1 MFRQEKCE
9 RRPVASISHQVYH
22 TGNVECH
29 KCASHDMQA
38 RDVPAPPARN
48 LRLPRP
54 RTEAVAFLGNGESI
68 VQVSVLIKFAKFQAW
83 LSSNGARNQVEYDA
97 YW

>member
-1 MFRQEKCE
+1 MFRQETCE
-9 RRPVASISHQVYH
+9 RRLVALISQQVYH
-22 TGNVECH
+22 TGNVECY
-29 KCASHDMQA
+29 KSASHDMQA

-54 RTEAVAFLGNGESI
+54 RTEAVAFLGNGKYI
-68 VQVSVLIKFAKFQAW
+68 VQVSLLIQFAKFQAY

>member
-1 MFRQEKCE
+1 M
-9 RRPVASISHQVYH
+9 ALISHQVYH
-22 TGNVECH
+22 TGNLECY

-38 RDVPAPPARN
+38 RDVPAPPARS

-54 RTEAVAFLGNGESI
+54 RTEAVASLGNGESI
-68 VQVSVLIKFAKFQAW
+68 VQVSVLIKFAKVQAC
-83 LSSNGARNQVEYDA
+83 LSSNDARNQVEYDA

>member
-1 MFRQEKCE
+1 M
-9 RRPVASISHQVYH
+9 ALISLEVYH
-22 TGNVECH
+22 KGNVECY
-29 KCASHDMQA
+29 KCARHDMQA
-38 RDVPAPPARN
+38 RGVLAPLARS

-54 RTEAVAFLGNGESI
+54 QTEAVAFLGNGKYI
-68 VQVSVLIKFAKFQAW
+68 VQVSVLVQFAKFQGC